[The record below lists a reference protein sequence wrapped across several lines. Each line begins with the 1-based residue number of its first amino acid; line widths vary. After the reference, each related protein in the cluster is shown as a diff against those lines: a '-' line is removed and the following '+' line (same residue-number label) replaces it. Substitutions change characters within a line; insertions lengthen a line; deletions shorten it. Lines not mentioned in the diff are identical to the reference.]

1 LEDRLNPNDDEPIR
15 VADMIRLMETVAPP
29 FLAESWD
36 NCGLQAGDLRWPVNK
51 VTIAL
56 DPLFS
61 VIQSAMEQGIDMV
74 ITHHPLIFTPL
85 RKIDLNSGE
94 GRVIATALKA
104 QIAIYAA
111 HTNLDSA
118 CEGIN
123 DLLSRTIGLDQLIP
137 MVPSAHPAD
146 PAFISSESVRAGMG
160 RYGVL
165 APSMSVAQLARKIK
179 QRLGLKQVRVA
190 GRSERLVR
198 KAAVCSGS
206 GASLLAE
213 FMASEAD
220 VFISGDFR
228 YHDARSVE
236 DAGRA
241 LIDIGHFASEHIIVE
256 ALHMRMKQAVAERG
270 WRVEMIPC
278 RIEQDPFEYL

>member
-1 LEDRLNPNDDEPIR
+1 LNPDEDEPIR
-15 VADMIRLMETVAPP
+15 VADMIQLMETVAPP

-36 NCGLQAGDLRWPVNK
+36 NCGLQVGDLQWPVNK
-51 VTIAL
+51 ATIAL
-56 DPLFS
+56 DPLLP
-61 VIQSAMEQGIDMV
+61 VIQSAAEQGIQMV

-85 RKIDLNSGE
+85 RKIDLDSGE
-94 GRVIATALKA
+94 GRVIATALRS

-123 DLLSRTIGLDQLIP
+123 DLLSRTIGLDRLVP
-137 MVPSAHPAD
+137 MVPSPLAVGHS
-146 PAFISSESVRAGMG
+146 FTVSESGLTGMG
-160 RYGVL
+160 RFGVL
-165 APSMSVAQLARKIK
+165 DPCMSVARLARKIK
-179 QRLGLKQVRVA
+179 QQLGLKQVRIA
-190 GRSERLVR
+190 GSSERIVH

-206 GASLLAE
+206 GASLLPE
-213 FMASEAD
+213 FIASEAD

-228 YHDARSVE
+228 YHDARTIE

-241 LIDIGHFASEHIIVE
+241 LIDIGHFASEHLIVE
-256 ALHMRMKQAVAERG
+256 ALHARMKLAVAERG
-270 WRVEMIPC
+270 WRLEIIPC